1 MTAYTRKRPVHLRM
15 RVRVVDIRLQD
26 MTAILGGPAVG
37 ISHGAWVVLGVGA
50 EILGHFC
57 VSDGSLAG
65 FVVWWGLVPVLVMML
80 VLVLDVVVSRKESAV

>member
-1 MTAYTRKRPVHLRM
+1 MEVWMKAVTALR
-15 RVRVVDIRLQD
+15 RGDVVGVD
-26 MTAILGGPAVG
+26 AV
-37 ISHGAWVVLGVGA
+37 GAWVVLGVGA

-80 VLVLDVVVSRKESAV
+80 VLVRDVVVSRKESAV